1 MEQTQERRR
10 LSASPCHPPD
20 PASAG
25 PHPAGSDTLWTL
37 LWLPAWP
44 EGQAAGDGHT
54 VGGVLTHAHRSED
67 GGRRAPGRGPPE
79 EDPQKGARALS
90 AKGSASRGTSG
101 PSSTCPRPPGH
112 PDDRAVG
119 APAGGQL
126 PPRRGH
132 QGPWPDRSGREQS
145 LHDAGVRPSGKG
157 SCEGR
162 GRLTTQRER
171 DAQGRSHFP
180 DKATEAQR
188 STVTRPRPHILARR
202 ELDRGV
208 PAAFPPSS
216 RARRNRHSRHSPAP
230 AGARPSSPF
239 LLSPPGGH
247 LRSTLQV
254 QN

>member
-1 MEQTQERRR
+1 MKQTQERRR
-10 LSASPCHPPD
+10 LSVLPCRPPD

-25 PHPAGSDTLWTL
+25 PHPAGSDTLRTL
-37 LWLPAWP
+37 LRLPAWP
-44 EGQAAGDGHT
+44 KGQAAGNGHT

-67 GGRRAPGRGPPE
+67 GGRRTPGRGPPE

-90 AKGSASRGTSG
+90 AKGLASRGTAG
-101 PSSTCPRPPGH
+101 PSSLDRPT
-112 PDDRAVG
+112 AAAG

-126 PPRRGH
+126 PPGRGH

-145 LHDAGVRPSGKG
+145 LYAAGGWPGGKG

-162 GRLTTQRER
+162 GRLTAQRAR
-171 DAQGRSHFP
+171 DNQGRSHFP

-208 PAAFPPSS
+208 SAAFPLSS
-216 RARRNRHSRHSPAP
+216 RARRNRQGRHSPTP

-239 LLSPPGGH
+239 LLSPPG
-247 LRSTLQV
+247 RSS
-254 QN
+254 